1 MGSLSLTFPLITLP
15 VLILHLSLSYHIMTR
30 GHQAAQAQ
38 VEVGS
43 NVKLRDMDEKHMHN
57 LFLKNMSGLIEE
69 TKNPSPCMN
78 PNSKRGG
85 MATHAGVALE
95 LGLVRP
101 HEGKTSRICMSPQM
115 EAILIW
121 CQCRTREYESVK
133 IENFTNS
140 WSNGLAFC
148 ALIHHF
154 FPQAFDFEKL
164 SKENRKHNFE
174 LAFQTGERLAGI
186 PDFIS
191 GDDMDEMI
199 CSGRLD
205 PKVVFAYVQEVY
217 RALKEY

>member
-1 MGSLSLTFPLITLP
+1 MK
-15 VLILHLSLSYHIMTR
+15 MTK
-30 GHQAAQAQ
+30 GQQQIQQ
-38 VEVGS
+38 VDVSG
-43 NVKLRDMDEKHMHN
+43 NCKLRDMDEKHMHN

-95 LGLVRP
+95 LGIVRP
-101 HEGKTSRICMSPQM
+101 QEGKSRICMSPQM

-121 CQCRTREYESVK
+121 CQCRTREYENVK

-154 FPQAFDFEKL
+154 FPQAFDFSKL
-164 SKENRKHNFE
+164 SGENRKQNFE

-217 RALKEY
+217 RALKDN

>member
-1 MGSLSLTFPLITLP
+1 MGSSAKSAHYSSTRK
-15 VLILHLSLSYHIMTR
+15 SRMTR
-30 GHQAAQAQ
+30 GQQQ
-38 VEVGS
+38 EKQET
-43 NVKLRDMDEKHMHN
+43 NVMKLREMDEKNMHN
-57 LFLKNMSGLIEE
+57 LFLKNMAGLIEE
-69 TKNPSPCMN
+69 TKNPSPCLN

-95 LGLVRP
+95 LGIHRP
-101 HEGKTSRICMSPQM
+101 AAGGKASKVCMSPQM

-121 CQCRTREYESVK
+121 CQCRTRDYENVN
-133 IENFTNS
+133 ITNFTNC
-140 WSNGLAFC
+140 WADGLAFC

-154 FPQAFDFEKL
+154 FPQAFDYTKL
-164 SKENRKHNFE
+164 TKENRKQNYE

-199 CSGRLD
+199 SSGRLD

-217 RALKEY
+217 RALKDN

>member
-1 MGSLSLTFPLITLP
+1 MPKAQQQVVQVDMGKDC
-15 VLILHLSLSYHIMTR
+15 
-30 GHQAAQAQ
+30 
-38 VEVGS
+38 
-43 NVKLRDMDEKHMHN
+43 KLREMDEKNMHN

-95 LGLVRP
+95 LGIIRP
-101 HEGKTSRICMSPQM
+101 AEGKSRIPMSPQM

-121 CQCRTREYESVK
+121 CQCRTREYETVE
-133 IENFTNS
+133 IVNFTNS

-154 FPQAFDFEKL
+154 FPQAFDFTKL
-164 SKENRKHNFE
+164 TGDNRKYNFE
-174 LAFQTGERLAGI
+174 LAFTTGERLAGI

-217 RALKEY
+217 RALKDN

>member
-1 MGSLSLTFPLITLP
+1 MTL
-15 VLILHLSLSYHIMTR
+15 R
-30 GHQAAQAQ
+30 GHQQQQQQQAD
-38 VEVGS
+38 VGG
-43 NVKLRDMDEKHMHN
+43 NVKLRDMDEKNMHN

-69 TKNPSPCMN
+69 TKNPSPCLN

-101 HEGKTSRICMSPQM
+101 NEGKTTKIGMSPQM

-121 CQCRTREYESVK
+121 CQCRTREYERVK
-133 IENFTNS
+133 ITNFTNS
-140 WSNGLAFC
+140 WSDGLAFC

-164 SKENRKHNFE
+164 SKDNRKQNFE

-199 CSGRLD
+199 SSGRLD

-217 RALKEY
+217 RALKDN